1 MQTWGRGKKIFIF
14 QMSYLNGAKERVS
27 LPMNLRVRL
36 DSRFVIGEGERGG
49 ELSETSK
56 KLFALIE
63 FLSLFALFPLF
74 LRQAC
79 QFCLWVVWVIP
90 SVILHQKS
98 QRRKPLLHGS
108 QIKQKVL
115 PMQPSLVVFRLALR
129 YLASLFLAKHERAL
143 RSFHR
148 AFQSVES

>member
-1 MQTWGRGKKIFIF
+1 MFRHGDGVEKSLFSI
-14 QMSYLNGAKERVS
+14 QMSYLNGAQERVS

-36 DSRFVIGEGERGG
+36 DSRFVIGEREGAG

-79 QFCLWVVWVIP
+79 QFC
-90 SVILHQKS
+90 SVS
-98 QRRKPLLHGS
+98 
-108 QIKQKVL
+108 
-115 PMQPSLVVFRLALR
+115 
-129 YLASLFLAKHERAL
+129 E
-143 RSFHR
+143 
-148 AFQSVES
+148 